1 MSQAQSPVDLLKH
14 AKVRVD
20 PATYFLVGLRHED
33 WSRLLEAPELSP
45 TGSEPFMV
53 FKDRT
58 EVTLLLSQEDWRRMQ
73 HAARDARVEGDFR
86 LLTLDVELGWDVVGF
101 LAEVSRILASASV
114 PIGAFSA
121 FSRDHLLIKQ
131 EYLPSALRAL
141 RGFVDELC

>member
-1 MSQAQSPVDLLKH
+1 
-14 AKVRVD
+14 
-20 PATYFLVGLRHED
+20 
-33 WSRLLEAPELSP
+33 
-45 TGSEPFMV
+45 
-53 FKDRT
+53 
-58 EVTLLLSQEDWRRMQ
+58 MQ